1 MPSERFQLVHVDTES
16 VLSAGPF
23 QSKLEAHTYLVEHF
37 PRHVHE
43 YVVRPYFQ
51 HTLGI

>member
-1 MPSERFQLVHVDTES
+1 MPELFQLVHVSTQS

-23 QSKLEAHTYLVEHF
+23 DSKLAAHTYLVDTY
-37 PRHVHE
+37 PREVHR
-43 YVVRPYFQ
+43 YVVRSYFQ